1 MKITSKLRLFFYDSV
16 MSKYIRLN
24 FAGISP
30 EQSDILV
37 AELSEEGFEGFEE
50 EVNSLK
56 AFISIDNWKEDEI
69 REIAERAGVGYSK
82 EIIEE
87 TNWNQ
92 VWESNFQPVK
102 VEDYVSVRA
111 HFHEPVEGVK
121 HEIIITPKMS
131 FGTGHHAT
139 TYMMIQFME
148 GIPMSGKSLLDF
160 GTGTGVL
167 AILACKTGATPI
179 IAIDNDDWCIAN
191 ARENILQNNCASIIL
206 KKAETARLN
215 LVFDII
221 LANINKNVI
230 LDNFPSL
237 TKQLAPDGVLV
248 LSGILT
254 SDEPEILA
262 KAKEQGLTLTQRL
275 AKDNWLAL
283 RLSR

>member
-1 MKITSKLRLFFYDSV
+1 

-30 EQSDILV
+30 EQSEILV

-50 EVNSLK
+50 ESNSLK
-56 AFISIDNWKEDEI
+56 AFIPIDNWKEDEI
-69 REIAERAGVGYSK
+69 KEIAGRAGVDYSK

-92 VWESNFQPVK
+92 VWESNFQPVR

-121 HEIIITPKMS
+121 HDIIITPKMS

-148 GIPMSGKSLLDF
+148 SIPMAGKSLLDF

-167 AILACKTGATPI
+167 AILASKSGATPV
-179 IAIDNDDWCIAN
+179 IAIDNDDWSIAN

-230 LDNFPSL
+230 LDNFASL
-237 TKQLAPDGVLV
+237 AKQLAPDGVLV
-248 LSGILT
+248 LSGLLT
-254 SDEPEILA
+254 SDEQEIVA
-262 KAKEQGLTLTQRL
+262 AAKEQGLTLNQRL

-283 RLSR
+283 RLSH

>member
-1 MKITSKLRLFFYDSV
+1 
-16 MSKYIRLN
+16 MSKYIRLH

-30 EQSDILV
+30 EQSEILV

-50 EVNSLK
+50 EANSLK
-56 AFISIDNWKEDEI
+56 AFIPVDNWKEDAI
-69 REIAERAGVGYSK
+69 KEIAERAGVDYSK

-87 TNWNQ
+87 TNWNE

-111 HFHEPVEGVK
+111 HFHEPAEGVK

-139 TYMMIQFME
+139 TYMMIQLMQC
-148 GIPMSGKSLLDF
+148 IPMSGKSLLDF

-167 AILACKTGATPI
+167 AILACKSQAYPI
-179 IAIDNDDWCIAN
+179 IAIDNDDWSIAN

-206 KKAETARLN
+206 KKGDTARLN

-230 LDNFPSL
+230 LDNFPVL
-237 TKQLAPDGVLV
+237 AKQLAPDGVLV
-248 LSGILT
+248 LSGLLT
-254 SDEPEILA
+254 SDEPEMLTR
-262 KAKEQGLTLTQRL
+262 AKEQGLTLNQRL
-275 AKDNWLAL
+275 GKDNWLAL
-283 RLSR
+283 KLSHK